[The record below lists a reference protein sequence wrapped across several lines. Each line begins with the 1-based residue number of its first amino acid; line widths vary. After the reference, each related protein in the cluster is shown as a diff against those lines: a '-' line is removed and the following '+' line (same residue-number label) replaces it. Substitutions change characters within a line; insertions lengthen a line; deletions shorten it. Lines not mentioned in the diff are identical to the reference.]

1 MARDFR
7 SERNSLVPH
16 GSMVQQ
22 RFASFACNLE
32 NSTALETQVGTF
44 QLYKQARE
52 REKESER
59 EKCIGISRWL
69 IILLPCITIAERRLV
84 LHRSREQ
91 TRESDKVHGR
101 LYLVLH
107 GYWPLKPNYHL
118 PFIYLLNF
126 FFFNLWS
133 LNYF

>member
-1 MARDFR
+1 MEKKKINKEEEEARVTSEMARDFR

-59 EKCIGISRWL
+59 EKCIGISR
-69 IILLPCITIAERRLV
+69 
-84 LHRSREQ
+84 
-91 TRESDKVHGR
+91 
-101 LYLVLH
+101 
-107 GYWPLKPNYHL
+107 
-118 PFIYLLNF
+118 
-126 FFFNLWS
+126 
-133 LNYF
+133 